1 MVDHNLTEYPID
13 GVIVWL
19 AVVDEIES
27 LMKSDQCLTGIVTE
41 IN

>member
-1 MVDHNLTEYPID
+1 MVDHKLTEYPID

-27 LMKSDQCLTGIVTE
+27 PMKSDQRPAGIVTE
-41 IN
+41 ID